1 MFDLAGGMVLK
12 SKEWENEK
20 SKEWENKKSKEWE
33 NKRKEKG
40 IKKEDPR
47 HQTLEFGLRQFQEV
61 SCTI

>member
-1 MFDLAGGMVLK
+1 MLK